1 MSNEKFTLI
10 DVKKIIN
17 ENKDCSDPL
26 LYLSGIIEEKER
38 EIEDLKMQVNEILR
52 TSGNAQDN
60 LISQIQSLTE
70 ERDKWKELAEA
81 AERCV
86 LYDTERGDVIEYSIL
101 YNKYQQLKNEQD

>member
-38 EIEDLKMQVNEILR
+38 EIAEFKDAIKSRNIL
-52 TSGNAQDN
+52 QEEYEK
-60 LISQIQSLTE
+60 QIQSLTNE
-70 ERDKWKELAEA
+70 LTHYKELAEA
-81 AERCV
+81 AENLIISVEQFGEFDLRR
-86 LYDTERGDVIEYSIL
+86 LE
-101 YNKYQQLKNEQD
+101 KYQQLKNESH